1 MDLSMRSADATM
13 RSAPST
19 PGDEGDAPGVETRP
33 REPDAFFATTKTPGS
48 PDLADSIESD
58 SDAFGVDAESVLEDA
73 ADLFSTTREDPLET
87 PFPVTLAECVS
98 RAVLDRHRVVSRLAT
113 AAMLDHLGAETH
125 AAAVGKYILCGAGD
139 FSSVLVEGVEAAA
152 RADAA
157 RGGWGATSH
166 ALRDALHA
174 AVKESAA
181 SADPLAARVALRPR
195 TEAVSRLAGEDV
207 SRLDRSSFS
216 EHSARMM
223 DHVDAEYRVEWPVSL
238 LFPSSSRAL
247 LANANRATLRG
258 KHASSALR
266 EAHAR
271 VHEAGRAMASRRSHR
286 TRTTPATRRLRRLA
300 LLSSEFRHFARAVEA
315 HVGFRVH
322 GAAAGRLAARL
333 RDAKTGAP
341 RPSDLYELRDAMME
355 HARNAHEG
363 CLLADR
369 DAPLRAAVDDAL
381 QLALDFRAALRRCPT
396 ESLSSDGGVYATV
409 QTIHARFKMA
419 VRRTCERLREAAADG
434 GGALGGVSPGTA
446 AALLAEIDH
455 NGYYL
460 GGRE

>member
-1 MDLSMRSADATM
+1 M
-13 RSAPST
+13 
-19 PGDEGDAPGVETRP
+19 E
-33 REPDAFFATTKTPGS
+33 TKTPGS
-48 PDLADSIESD
+48 PDLADSIESG
-58 SDAFGVDAESVLEDA
+58 SVAFGVDAESVLEDA
-73 ADLFSTTREDPLET
+73 ADLFSTARMDHLET
-87 PFPVTLAECVS
+87 PFPVTLSECVS
-98 RAVLDRHRVVSRLAT
+98 RVVLDRHRVVSRLVVS
-113 AAMLDHLGAETH
+113 AMLDHLGAEAH

-139 FSSVLVEGVEAAA
+139 FASALVEGVEAAA

-174 AVKESAA
+174 AVKESTAI
-181 SADPLAARVALRPR
+181 ADPLAARVELRPR
-195 TEAVSRLAGEDV
+195 APEFDAGGT
-207 SRLDRSSFS
+207 RRAGSSSAGSGSAGGFS

-223 DHVDAEYRVEWPVSL
+223 DHVEAEYRVEWPVSL

-247 LANANRATLRG
+247 LADANRATLRG
-258 KHASSALR
+258 RHASSALR

-271 VHEAGRAMASRRSHR
+271 VHEAGRAMASRAAGPRAAAR
-286 TRTTPATRRLRRLA
+286 APATRRLRRLA

-315 HVGFRVH
+315 HAGAKTH
-322 GAAAGRLAARL
+322 GAAASRLAARL
-333 RDAKTGAP
+333 RVAGTGSP

-355 HARNAHEG
+355 YARNAHEG

-396 ESLSSDGGVYATV
+396 DTLLSDGSVYATV
-409 QTIHARFKMA
+409 QTIHARFKIA

-434 GGALGGVSPGTA
+434 GGALGGVAPDTA
-446 AALLAEIDH
+446 AALLAEIDY

-460 GGRE
+460 GGGE